1 MKTSARATK
10 VDAIHAVV
18 NKNKK
23 NGAKK
28 KTEDEPPVVN
38 KDDLYAMPMV
48 KAVRITDKGGGVVV
62 SGGVEEGEH
71 YEDVT
76 KTDRITRWLSEGDY
90 N

>member
-1 MKTSARATK
+1 MKTSASATK

-28 KTEDEPPVVN
+28 KTEDAPPVVN
-38 KDDLYAMPMV
+38 KDDLYAMPMA

-62 SGGVEEGEH
+62 SSGVEERGH
-71 YEDVT
+71 YDDVT
-76 KTDRITRWLSEGDY
+76 KTDRITR
-90 N
+90 